1 MSKRDNELSRPELIE
16 KRAKK
21 LLEHFEVH
29 RGQLPQ
35 SLIDG
40 LTGLRDAVAKPPE
53 STLGPKPT
61 PKEPTEPA
69 AGTQAEEAGKPVI

>member
-21 LLEHFEVH
+21 LLDHWEVH

-40 LTGLRDAVAKPPE
+40 IVGLRDAVAKPAE
-53 STLGPKPT
+53 STLGQKPT
-61 PKEPTEPA
+61 PKEPTEPT
-69 AGTQAEEAGKPVI
+69 AGKTAEEAGKPVV

>member
-40 LTGLRDAVAKPPE
+40 LTGLRDAVLKPVE
-53 STLGPKPT
+53 SLLK

-69 AGTQAEEAGKPVI
+69 AGKTAEEAGKPVI